1 MAAVERF
8 IVAQGWHMPRWR
20 TTNKDYGNFYQQRHQ
35 SALAS
40 KEPLQHLDAQHPPH
54 LHHVVDYINCNDRC
68 SRPRHLRQH
77 PGSVGMPSISSL
89 CRENESL
96 GPPFLRS
103 CAEPAHHQGPGLN
116 AHIQHL
122 TLQEERSPTICGSE
136 HFPCMQ
142 SEHADDPRD
151 VSSVDERP
159 PWKPKPLKPMILFEK
174 KAKEL
179 EKERSLDRQTP
190 YKRKKSGEWL
200 QAPSPPSK
208 RQQINYDVLREAQ
221 YTQGIHPATRR
232 YNYYKYYGYGGQGA
246 KTSWGHNRPLGQKPP
261 FSKRTRELVV

>member
-1 MAAVERF
+1 MATVERF
-8 IVAQGWHMPRWR
+8 LVAQGWHIPRWR
-20 TTNKDYGNFYQQRHQ
+20 TSNKDYGNFYQQRQRPATHT
-35 SALAS
+35 S
-40 KEPLQHLDAQHPPH
+40 KAPLHCLDPPR

-68 SRPRHLRQH
+68 RPPHHLRQH
-77 PGSVGMPSISSL
+77 LASVDMPSVSASH
-89 CRENESL
+89 RENECL
-96 GPPFLRS
+96 GPPFIRS
-103 CAEPAHHQGPGLN
+103 YGPGLN

-122 TLQEERSPTICGSE
+122 TLQEEMSPLICGSE
-136 HFPCMQ
+136 HPPCMQ
-142 SEHADDPRD
+142 SRHADDICD
-151 VSSVDERP
+151 TSSLDERP

-174 KAKEL
+174 KAKEI

-208 RQQINYDVLREAQ
+208 RQQINYNILRE
-221 YTQGIHPATRR
+221 TQPIPGIHPATRR
-232 YNYYKYYGYGGQGA
+232 YSFYKYYGYGGQGA